1 VIGADR
7 SVMTGNDVSARD
19 RQHLWAGDGRRLPG
33 DRVVAESWRRAEMC
47 GLDPGRVQQRQ
58 WDVDTDSRFLRHVR
72 PVLDSL
78 STRLDGS
85 DTSVMIADPQGR
97 IVWRW
102 AENPEHLRMLDRNL
116 VCVGFD
122 HSEEWL
128 GTNGAGTA
136 LEVSRQVA
144 IVGDEH
150 FAYAM
155 RDFAC
160 YAATVRHPVTHRV
173 LGVADITSAAS
184 NASPLLGAILAGVID
199 DMGRVLLEAA
209 SVAEREL
216 LTRFLLERRRSQR
229 PVVSVGED
237 FLLANRAAM
246 RLGLSQSRL
255 WHQIQ
260 DRGPGGLVEFPLSGQ
275 EHVVATA
282 QPVMEGSTIVGAV
295 VTLHDRSEPAAAPAT
310 ARCGVPPARG
320 ARGRADLV
328 HEAGEVLAR
337 RGRLLVTGE
346 TGAGKVHLLRA
357 VFEGR
362 ETPVAVLDA
371 AMAPVEGP
379 ALWVKRLRL
388 LLDAGSQGVVLRHVD
403 ALPPEAGASLLAV
416 LAEDRAD
423 PPLITATATSADLPQ
438 RLLDVFGA
446 ARLEVPPLRSR
457 TADIPDLLARLSAA
471 HVSASAVRFSAA
483 AVELL
488 QEYDW
493 PGNVRQLSEIVREI
507 VEGMPLGV
515 VGPQGLPPQI
525 RAAGRRNLSPLEKA
539 EASVIARVLE
549 ESGWNK
555 KLAAQRLQIARGSL
569 YQKMRHYRITGP

>member
-1 VIGADR
+1 
-7 SVMTGNDVSARD
+7 MTGNDVSARD

-237 FLLANRAAM
+237 FLLDLEVTRDTTFNDDLALESIEFVA
-246 RLGLSQSRL
+246 LSEKLQRSYGERVDFPDFIAGMDLEQIMTMTVGDLVSHIESRL
-255 WHQIQ
+255 
-260 DRGPGGLVEFPLSGQ
+260 S
-275 EHVVATA
+275 
-282 QPVMEGSTIVGAV
+282 
-295 VTLHDRSEPAAAPAT
+295 
-310 ARCGVPPARG
+310 
-320 ARGRADLV
+320 
-328 HEAGEVLAR
+328 
-337 RGRLLVTGE
+337 
-346 TGAGKVHLLRA
+346 
-357 VFEGR
+357 
-362 ETPVAVLDA
+362 
-371 AMAPVEGP
+371 
-379 ALWVKRLRL
+379 
-388 LLDAGSQGVVLRHVD
+388 
-403 ALPPEAGASLLAV
+403 
-416 LAEDRAD
+416 
-423 PPLITATATSADLPQ
+423 
-438 RLLDVFGA
+438 
-446 ARLEVPPLRSR
+446 
-457 TADIPDLLARLSAA
+457 
-471 HVSASAVRFSAA
+471 
-483 AVELL
+483 
-488 QEYDW
+488 
-493 PGNVRQLSEIVREI
+493 
-507 VEGMPLGV
+507 
-515 VGPQGLPPQI
+515 
-525 RAAGRRNLSPLEKA
+525 
-539 EASVIARVLE
+539 
-549 ESGWNK
+549 
-555 KLAAQRLQIARGSL
+555 
-569 YQKMRHYRITGP
+569 